1 MVRYPDDF
9 VKTHKRV
16 KRSGWWVAGIAD
28 PESVAEHSFRAALLG
43 YILASLEGAD
53 PQKTAMICLFHDMGE
68 ARINDLHRVAKRYID
83 VGNRE
88 EVAFEE
94 QAERPP
100 QPLAGHVV
108 AFMHEYERRTSIEGQ
123 LAHDADLLEC
133 VNPGAR
139 IPGTKPHRR
148 PRSDHQLLRRFT

>member
-1 MVRYPDDF
+1 MILKVSQSIRF
-9 VKTHKRV
+9 ER
-16 KRSGWWVAGIAD
+16 RSSGIFW
-28 PESVAEHSFRAALLG
+28 HLLR
-43 YILASLEGAD
+43 EGAD

-88 EVAFEE
+88 AVAFEE

-108 AFMHEYERRTSIEGQ
+108 AFIHEYERRTSIEGQ

-133 VNPGAR
+133 V
-139 IPGTKPHRR
+139 IQ
-148 PRSDHQLLRRFT
+148 PREYQAQGPIHFK

>member
-16 KRSGWWVAGIAD
+16 KRSGWWVAGID
-28 PESVAEHSFRAALLG
+28 NPESVAEHSFRAALLG

-68 ARINDLHRVAKRYID
+68 ARINDLHRVARRYIN

-88 EVAFEE
+88 EVAFEDE
-94 QAERPP
+94 A
-100 QPLAGHVV
+100 V
-108 AFMHEYERRTSIEGQ
+108 
-123 LAHDADLLEC
+123 
-133 VNPGAR
+133 
-139 IPGTKPHRR
+139 RR
-148 PRSDHQLLRRFT
+148 PQTLADYVGASMQVY